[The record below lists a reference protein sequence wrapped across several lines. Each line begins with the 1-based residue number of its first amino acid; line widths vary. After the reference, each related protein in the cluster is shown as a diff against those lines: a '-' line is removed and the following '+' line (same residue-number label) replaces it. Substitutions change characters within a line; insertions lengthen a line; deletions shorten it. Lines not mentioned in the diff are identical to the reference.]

1 MCSIAKDV
9 KASIGGAMPGSTL
22 PGGSSIGNLLGTG
35 ARRVDSG
42 RPQNAGTLLTG
53 PGGELTPGG
62 APGTT
67 RQPGRPYLE
76 R

>member
-22 PGGSSIGNLLGTG
+22 PGGASIANSLGVG
-35 ARRVDSG
+35 AKRVDSG
-42 RPQNAGTLLTG
+42 RPQGGGTLLTG
-53 PGGELTPGG
+53 D
-62 APGTT
+62 PGTVRDPNPGT
-67 RQPGRPYLE
+67 PRDPGRPIYNI

>member
-9 KASIGGAMPGSTL
+9 KASIGGALPGSTL
-22 PGGSSIGNLLGTG
+22 PGGSSIGSLLGTG

-53 PGGELTPGG
+53 PSGPGG
-62 APGTT
+62 DLGAP
-67 RQPGRPYLE
+67 RQPGRPIYNE